1 MTDGS
6 ITTIHRDDQ
15 NRPTKIDIADL
26 TGKLNKTASVSY
38 TGDGQHF
45 HITNAETGALIYEAT
60 KWFSEDN
67 TVSKANWYYPSF
79 WYEYFYDPKTG
90 NSVRALKYAG
100 KSKIP
105 FEEVTYQFDEF
116 GNTVGRLEHC
126 LTICES
132 VSIVRHVSTRFNG
145 ARRHPR

>member
-45 HITNAETGALIYEAT
+45 HITNAETGALIIRSDKVVFGGQYCQQSQLVLSQ
-60 KWFSEDN
+60 FL
-67 TVSKANWYYPSF
+67 
-79 WYEYFYDPKTG
+79 
-90 NSVRALKYAG
+90 VRIFL
-100 KSKIP
+100 
-105 FEEVTYQFDEF
+105 
-116 GNTVGRLEHC
+116 
-126 LTICES
+126 
-132 VSIVRHVSTRFNG
+132 
-145 ARRHPR
+145 